1 MWHGVVV
8 LLAFA
13 AHGAIWTSMNFPDHH
28 GFQLLYDFVSLP
40 NEEVAPVGGFVL
52 VMVMVA
58 LALTAAADAFLSTK
72 KGTTRTRTRTT
83 TTRRTTTTTRES
95 RDTRSRS
102 RSRSGS
108 RSRSRSRPRAS
119 PKRTTPAARA
129 ADDSPAFAT
138 RSTARRTPRRR
149 IGL

>member
-72 KGTTRTRTRTT
+72 KGTTRTRIDGW
-83 TTRRTTTTTRES
+83 RRK
-95 RDTRSRS
+95 D
-102 RSRSGS
+102 
-108 RSRSRSRPRAS
+108 PRVVVVVVFFDPFSCWPLALGWVVLVS
-119 PKRTTPAARA
+119 WR
-129 ADDSPAFAT
+129 
-138 RSTARRTPRRR
+138 
-149 IGL
+149 